1 MKKIYEQPSVECT
14 RIVAEAVMNQ
24 TGIDGGQVGVV
35 PASDYY
41 QE

>member
-14 RIVAEAVMNQ
+14 RIVAEVVMNNTDIIQ
-24 TGIDGGQVGVV
+24 GGMGVERDS
-35 PASDYY
+35 ACI